1 MVTLAQGT
9 ILSNEKLCELFLCSP
24 QGGMRKSNR
33 TNTLVLITNHI
44 NSIYNDI
51 WKDDILYYTGMGQL
65 GDQSL
70 ESAQNKT
77 LANIENNGV
86 KVHYFEVFKTNEY
99 TYIGEMLKASEPYT
113 AQQLDVEKQWRQV
126 YIFPLRLKAGG
137 LPNEVI
143 NHYENEKLSSIKN
156 LSDKKLLVKIRQ
168 QNDGAKQTKTS
179 KMTVKVPRYR
189 RSMEL
194 AEYVKRQAKG
204 HCDLCE
210 QPAPFTNK
218 EHQPYLECH
227 HIIWLS
233 QNGADTLD
241 NIVAL
246 CPNCHRKMHIVQDEN
261 DIKRLINIAYQRMQ
275 ELDHKS

>member
-1 MVTLAQGT
+1 MITLAQGT

-77 LANIENNGV
+77 LANIEKNSV
-86 KVHYFEVFKTNEY
+86 KVHYFEVFKKNEY

-113 AQQLDVEKQWRQV
+113 ARQLDAEKQWRQV

-143 NHYENEKLSSIKN
+143 NHYENERVTSLKR
-156 LSDKKLLVKIRQ
+156 LSDKKLLAKIQQ
-168 QNDGAKQTKTS
+168 QNDEAKHTKTS

-210 QPAPFTNK
+210 QAAPFTN
-218 EHQPYLECH
+218 
-227 HIIWLS
+227 
-233 QNGADTLD
+233 
-241 NIVAL
+241 
-246 CPNCHRKMHIVQDEN
+246 
-261 DIKRLINIAYQRMQ
+261 
-275 ELDHKS
+275 

>member
-1 MVTLAQGT
+1 MITLAQGT
-9 ILSNEKLCELFLCSP
+9 ILDNKKLCELFLCSP
-24 QGGMRKSNR
+24 QGGMSKSNR
-33 TNTLVLITNHI
+33 TNTLVLITNHL

-77 LANIENNGV
+77 LANIEKNGV
-86 KVHYFEVFKTNEY
+86 KVHYFEVFKKNEY

-113 AQQLDVEKQWRQV
+113 ARQLDAGKQWQQV
-126 YIFPLRLKAGG
+126 YIFPLRLKAGE

-143 NHYENEKLSSIKN
+143 NHYENERVTSLKR
-156 LSDKKLLVKIRQ
+156 LSDKKLLTKIQQ
-168 QNDGAKQTKTS
+168 QNDEAKHTKTS

-210 QPAPFTNK
+210 QAAPFTNK
-218 EHQPYLECH
+218 EQQPYLECH

>member
-1 MVTLAQGT
+1 MRNYVNCFFAHL
-9 ILSNEKLCELFLCSP
+9 K
-24 QGGMRKSNR
+24 GGMRKSNR

-86 KVHYFEVFKTNEY
+86 KVHYFEVLKKNEY

-113 AQQLDVEKQWRQV
+113 ARQLDAEKQWRQV

-143 NHYENEKLSSIKN
+143 NHYENERVTSLKR
-156 LSDKKLLVKIRQ
+156 LSDKKLLAKIQQ
-168 QNDGAKQTKTS
+168 QNDEAKHTKTS

-210 QPAPFTNK
+210 QAAPFTNK